1 MSLALPASKNVH
13 DWIGGIC
20 QKQPFCLT
28 PAIAQGSSK
37 FDVLERLLSPL
48 MIVFLLARVDI
59 WSDPIANA
67 IITMIRY
74 LTCICLQDCQ
84 VLLGL
89 QEKNEYLLSVMT
101 KMDSYKTEGKLI

>member
-1 MSLALPASKNVH
+1 
-13 DWIGGIC
+13 
-20 QKQPFCLT
+20 LT
-28 PAIAQGSSK
+28 AAIAQGSSK

-48 MIVFLLARVDI
+48 MIIFLLARVDI
-59 WSDPIANA
+59 LLVGSDSQ
-67 IITMIRY
+67 RHHHHCYY

-89 QEKNEYLLSVMT
+89 QEKKNEYLLSVMT